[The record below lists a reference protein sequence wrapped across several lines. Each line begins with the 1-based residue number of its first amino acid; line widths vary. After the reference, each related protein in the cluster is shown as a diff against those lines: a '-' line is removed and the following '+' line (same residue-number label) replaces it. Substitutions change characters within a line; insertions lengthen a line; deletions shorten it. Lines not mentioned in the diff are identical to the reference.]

1 MNMQRLSLCID
12 IDGTV
17 TDPYYWI
24 PRANKF
30 FGTRVRPEDVMSYSM
45 HEVLGVEERQY
56 DEFYFA
62 FGTSMHNEAAVRNH
76 VQEVIGELYNTHYIH
91 FVTAREEKM
100 KFVSL
105 DWLNRHRIPF
115 DSITLLGSPDKVDM
129 AKELECDLFIEDSY
143 DNAIQLAEAGFEVLL
158 IDCNYNRGP
167 LLPNIT
173 RVNDWRQINEIIAHH
188 LEKEA
193 S

>member
-1 MNMQRLSLCID
+1 MHRLSLCID
-12 IDGTV
+12 IDGTI
-17 TDPYYWI
+17 TDPYYWL
-24 PRANKF
+24 PRANRY
-30 FGTRVRPEDVMSYSM
+30 FGKRVRPEDVNTYRM

-62 FGTSMHNEAAVRNH
+62 FGTSMHNEAAIRSG
-76 VQEVIGELYNTHYIH
+76 VQEVISELYNTHYIH

-105 DWLNRHRIPF
+105 DWLGRHRVPF
-115 DSITLLGSPDKVDM
+115 DSISLLGSPDKVERVE
-129 AKELECDLFIEDSY
+129 ELECDIFIEDCY
-143 DNAIQLAEAGFEVLL
+143 DNAMQLAESGFEVLL

-173 RVNDWRQINEIIAHH
+173 RVYDWNQIKKIVAR
-188 LEKEA
+188 LSEKEA